1 MFYLKINEK
10 IRSLIDKLPKLHF
23 GFKYY
28 CPHQLIALDEMEY
41 LRKELANIKI
51 TFTDEEFK
59 EIIKSTQ
66 SFYFHNTHTCLAPD
80 SEKEKS
86 LESSLEN
93 LTGDH
98 ISKKE
103 KNPFV
108 DFDKLEKNYKLRKK
122 QEEEDEK
129 LFKKSTIQKTS
140 YNSLSYGFSMIAS
153 FFLLVLGSYYFG
165 KQFLGLSE
173 SGTFK
178 LTLVVTVIVFLSE
191 TCLLLLKMHKEQMK
205 DIANNKTAS
214 NSFAYRFNK
223 EYRNKIVN
231 TNDPSIKNK
240 KE

>member
-1 MFYLKINEK
+1 
-10 IRSLIDKLPKLHF
+10 
-23 GFKYY
+23 
-28 CPHQLIALDEMEY
+28 
-41 LRKELANIKI
+41 
-51 TFTDEEFK
+51 
-59 EIIKSTQ
+59 
-66 SFYFHNTHTCLAPD
+66 
-80 SEKEKS
+80 
-86 LESSLEN
+86 
-93 LTGDH
+93 
-98 ISKKE
+98 
-103 KNPFV
+103 
-108 DFDKLEKNYKLRKK
+108 
-122 QEEEDEK
+122 
-129 LFKKSTIQKTS
+129 
-140 YNSLSYGFSMIAS
+140 MIAS